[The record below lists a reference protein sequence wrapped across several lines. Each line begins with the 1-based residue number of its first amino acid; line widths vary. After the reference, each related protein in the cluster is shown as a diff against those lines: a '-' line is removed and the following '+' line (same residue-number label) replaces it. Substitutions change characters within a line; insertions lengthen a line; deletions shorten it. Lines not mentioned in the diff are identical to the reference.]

1 MFFVSVADKR
11 LSVVV
16 SGLESTVAGVSVSVD
31 SKGVKKGENLKALPA
46 SAGEEVLERE
56 GRMDLFAEQRLAEVL
71 AVRRMVR
78 RRLAA
83 GVRVAVVVEE
93 SAVLRLRM
101 ERRGWGQRSWR

>member
-1 MFFVSVADKR
+1 MA
-11 LSVVV
+11 
-16 SGLESTVAGVSVSVD
+16 
-31 SKGVKKGENLKALPA
+31 
-46 SAGEEVLERE
+46 
-56 GRMDLFAEQRLAEVL
+56 LFADQRLAEVL